1 MNILSSSWLVLYD
14 LILLVVIVI
23 LSTDASFLSP
33 AAYLRRGRTTVVRT
47 EPPLLV
53 LGAKKMRKKT
63 TMMTNNNEVKKQKL
77 NGNRKI
83 IRGFGG
89 RNNNITISLDQLVT
103 VVDYVTSKTEGSD
116 ISTIYTNLLTWI
128 QSNPYSYMSPKFI
141 LRPSSLGGGY
151 GGFTNTFIAKD
162 EIIMRIPRDKCCITP
177 NDALNDKRCGVYFRR
192 IREQQLPSYGMIL
205 ICGYMTLEYLI
216 ASQQKQMGLHVQID
230 NSSSRMPY
238 LTTLPWT
245 QDGMFAQDHVLFWSD
260 EEVHTLLSGSRA
272 YDDALLIRKTV
283 DDAIELLKDFILP
296 IVRRH
301 GSDANVELLLN
312 ESFKR
317 TVKGAF
323 VIALSRSFAEE
334 VDDDNPIDDGTT
346 PIVEIENVL
355 LPVIDMLQHSNIPN
369 TILEPYDDCVIL
381 RAQRDIEGGEELFH
395 QYRKEDENV
404 IPPHKFFTRYGFIPG
419 VTEPIK
425 DLLISKSRL
434 FFDS

>member
-1 MNILSSSWLVLYD
+1 
-14 LILLVVIVI
+14 
-23 LSTDASFLSP
+23 
-33 AAYLRRGRTTVVRT
+33 
-47 EPPLLV
+47 
-53 LGAKKMRKKT
+53 MRKKT
-63 TMMTNNNEVKKQKL
+63 PMTNS
-77 NGNRKI
+77 
-83 IRGFGG
+83 RGFGR
-89 RNNNITISLDQLVT
+89 RNMNVTLTQDTLVDVDDITYSDMNI
-103 VVDYVTSKTEGSD
+103 
-116 ISTIYTNLLTWI
+116 IYNNLLYWI
-128 QSNPYSYMSPKFI
+128 QSNPYSYISTKFI
-141 LRPSSLGGGY
+141 LRPSTLGGGY

-162 EIIMRIPRDKCCITP
+162 EIIMRIPRDMCCITP
-177 NDALNDKRCGVYFRR
+177 SDALNDKRCGLNFRR

-205 ICGYMTLEYLI
+205 LCGYMTLEYLI

-230 NSSSRMPY
+230 NDSTSCRMPY

-260 EEVHTLLSGSRA
+260 EEVNTLLSGSKA

-296 IVRRH
+296 IVRRN
-301 GSDANVELLLN
+301 GLSASEDANVELLLN

-334 VDDDNPIDDGTT
+334 VEYDDPIDGTT
-346 PIVEIENVL
+346 PVVEIENVL

-369 TILEPYDDCVIL
+369 TILEPYDDCVLL

-395 QYRKEDENV
+395 QYREEDEKV

-419 VTEPIK
+419 VTVPIL
-425 DLLISKSRL
+425 DLLKSKSCI